1 MDIVSLPIEIDKKKL
16 DSRFRLVEIASQRAR
31 ELAFGAQPKVET
43 KFAKIPTVAVEEA
56 MENKLDYITGP
67 EAVTALGEARKF
79 DYKRFME
86 EKKKESIP
94 EDLSELEKDLKVYL
108 HEREEVDK
116 SVLDE
121 LFADKPA
128 AKTEGNDKEKKAEG

>member
-16 DSRFRLVEIASQRAR
+16 DSRFRLVEIAAQRAR
-31 ELAFGAQPKVET
+31 ELAFGAKPKVET
-43 KFAKIPTVAVEEA
+43 KSAKIPTIAVEEA
-56 MENKLDYITGP
+56 MELTLDYITGE
-67 EAVTALGEARKF
+67 EAVAALAEARKF

-94 EDLSELEKDLKVYL
+94 EDLSELERDLKVYL

-116 SVLDE
+116 SILDE
-121 LFADKPA
+121 LFADKDDN
-128 AKTEGNDKEKKAEG
+128 KDKEKKAEK